1 MYLSEAKLAYLDVE
15 TTGLS
20 PAMGDRIVEIGI
32 VICQGERET
41 ERLSR
46 LVNPERPIPR
56 DAQQIHGISDQDV
69 ADCPPFSTIAD
80 DVCNALRGH
89 WIVGHCVRFDIGF
102 VAMETASAGHH
113 ITPLGCLDTC
123 QLAAALWDL
132 PNNQLDTVVGALALG
147 DDQAHRALGDA
158 LLARAVFHRTVDEL
172 GGWSKVSLADVQAL
186 HSYRPDWPDDPRQA
200 LPAALYDALANGG
213 KLSIGYIN
221 SDGQQSERAIR
232 PVACFPVG
240 HYTYVRAQCD
250 RTGEM
255 RTFRVDRMVLE

>member
-41 ERLSR
+41 ERLSQ

-56 DAQQIHGISDQDV
+56 DAQQTHGISDQDV

-80 DVCNALRGH
+80 DVCKALRGS

-102 VAMETASAGHH
+102 VAMETASEGHH
-113 ITPLGCLDTC
+113 VTPLGCLDTC

-132 PNNQLDTVVGALALG
+132 PNNQLGTVVAALALG
-147 DDQAHRALGDA
+147 SDQPHRALGDA
-158 LLARAVFHRTVDEL
+158 ELARAVFHRVVEEL
-172 GGWSKVSLADVQAL
+172 GGWSTVTLADVQAL
-186 HSYRPDWPDDPRQA
+186 HSYVPDWLGDPQRD
-200 LPAALYDALANGG
+200 LPKALYDALAANPPKQGSSSG
-213 KLSIGYIN
+213 
-221 SDGQQSERAIR
+221 R
-232 PVACFPVG
+232 
-240 HYTYVRAQCD
+240 
-250 RTGEM
+250 
-255 RTFRVDRMVLE
+255 